1 MRYLVAFVV
10 LIVVVAVV
18 VMVRNARQS
27 ALPAGLPSDAL
38 ALARERGLTPDDV
51 YAALATYVPG
61 GKADD
66 YVMFASAGHGG
77 QVIAI
82 GIPSMRILKVIA
94 VFAPEPWQGYG
105 YGVKENALYELYGRG
120 PYPAADTHHPA
131 LSETN
136 GEYDGQFL
144 FIGDKANGRVAVI
157 DLRDWETKQIVKNPV
172 FYNNHGAAFVTPNT
186 EYVVEVS
193 QYGLPLGNKYAPIER
208 YKEAYRGLITFWKF
222 DRKKGR
228 IIPEQ
233 SFGVEVPPY
242 WQDLAD
248 CGKAAS
254 DGWVFVNSFNTEM
267 AICWRRA
274 VPVGWGWASKM
285 ATAYR

>member
-1 MRYLVAFVV
+1 MCRVAK
-10 LIVVVAVV
+10 
-18 VMVRNARQS
+18 
-27 ALPAGLPSDAL
+27 P
-38 ALARERGLTPDDV
+38 
-51 YAALATYVPG
+51 
-61 GKADD
+61 DD

-94 VFAPEPWQGYG
+94 VFAPELWQGYG
-105 YGVKENALYELYGRG
+105 YGVKENALHELYGRG

-208 YKEAYRGLITFWKF
+208 YKEAVSRADYLLEVRPQEGAHHPGAVLRRRSAALLAGFGGLRQGGKRRLGLCELVQHRDGNRWRGE
-222 DRKKGR
+222 G
-228 IIPEQ
+228 Q
-233 SFGVEVPPY
+233 ST
-242 WQDLAD
+242 L
-248 CGKAAS
+248 
-254 DGWVFVNSFNTEM
+254 
-267 AICWRRA
+267 
-274 VPVGWGWASKM
+274 
-285 ATAYR
+285 